1 MPLRPNKASE
11 IGKSS
16 ERRQQE
22 HVNSRQFHIPFD
34 GTMETCP
41 YKVGEFYNGRT
52 IISIGTTENVYGHY
66 YHLII
71 ERDKT
76 HLRTKFQ
83 FDSKHDLKFSKP
95 VERMAKLPTEGE
107 IKKLMAQIE

>member
-16 ERRQQE
+16 QLRQQE

-34 GTMETCP
+34 GSMETCP
-41 YKVGEFYNGRT
+41 YKVGELYEGRP
-52 IISIGTTENVYGHY
+52 IISIGTTYNVYGHS

-83 FDSKHDLKFSKP
+83 FDAKHDLKFSKP
-95 VERMAKLPTEGE
+95 VERMGKQPTEGE
-107 IKKLMAQIE
+107 IKKLLAQTE